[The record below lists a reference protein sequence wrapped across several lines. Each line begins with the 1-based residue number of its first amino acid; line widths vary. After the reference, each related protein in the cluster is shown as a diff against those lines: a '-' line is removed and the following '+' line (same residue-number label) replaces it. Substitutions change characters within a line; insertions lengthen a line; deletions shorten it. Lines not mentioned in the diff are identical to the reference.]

1 MSYRE
6 QLKQFFAKTFK
17 GWYIEVTRPKKF
29 LLECGIPDLPIVI
42 KPDTLKRKIEQHN
55 LTKQDIACLN
65 TSINSPLLVYDTTK
79 EHLRGVAYNVI
90 IWKNKEEDSLL
101 CCTIYVNQEINIAVN
116 NIASIHP
123 RDIEQLTN
131 WNHNGLLKKMCDID
145 KIKKVVIGSRFNCTK
160 CNNFLLSLLD
170 TAKVKKDS
178 EKTSIDA
185 KKLNGLDE
193 LELLELEAEALA
205 LILQLEENKGKE
217 GNSSSN
223 FYPERNGK
231 ITADVLKKT
240 FAFRYVNVDINLDEK
255 QEQDML
261 NISYDT
267 FRLLARIIDKPMIA
281 IGLGG
286 NLTLNIGVRKME
298 FRIGGC
304 YSPQYRALNFKSLD
318 EYKHVAHEW
327 FHALDHYLGYTYG
340 AQVSDVTMNQSRR
353 IHWKPLAR
361 NEIRKTWGEIHGCI
375 TRSDYMKHSQHVTN
389 ATGDDYWVSR
399 TETIARAFEVWADA
413 KMRMLGEV
421 NNHLVSM
428 FPNNPYP
435 NFSNPKDKPI
445 SEAFDKL
452 FDAFK
457 MEKLYTHD
465 IESLYGN

>member
-178 EKTSIDA
+178 EKPNNDA
-185 KKLNGLDE
+185 KKLNGLDVSNIQLGDVVGFRNGFKSDEMIDYGVVCKISREHNFLEVGYVDLRKKNPLSVRLDLLNGWFVESDRFHANKPKAKVGDVHDHFVVKDVYGAVCGKKGNFVSMTWMYKIHDTKQNEDMLYDEDAITQLLNDKADDDE
-193 LELLELEAEALA
+193 LEMLELEAEALA
-205 LILQLEENKGKE
+205 LELELGSDSVN
-217 GNSSSN
+217 GN
-223 FYPERNGK
+223 
-231 ITADVLKKT
+231 
-240 FAFRYVNVDINLDEK
+240 
-255 QEQDML
+255 
-261 NISYDT
+261 
-267 FRLLARIIDKPMIA
+267 
-281 IGLGG
+281 
-286 NLTLNIGVRKME
+286 
-298 FRIGGC
+298 
-304 YSPQYRALNFKSLD
+304 
-318 EYKHVAHEW
+318 
-327 FHALDHYLGYTYG
+327 
-340 AQVSDVTMNQSRR
+340 
-353 IHWKPLAR
+353 
-361 NEIRKTWGEIHGCI
+361 
-375 TRSDYMKHSQHVTN
+375 
-389 ATGDDYWVSR
+389 
-399 TETIARAFEVWADA
+399 
-413 KMRMLGEV
+413 
-421 NNHLVSM
+421 
-428 FPNNPYP
+428 
-435 NFSNPKDKPI
+435 
-445 SEAFDKL
+445 
-452 FDAFK
+452 
-457 MEKLYTHD
+457 
-465 IESLYGN
+465 

>member
-29 LLECGIPDLPIVI
+29 LLECGVPNNPIVI
-42 KPDTLKRKIEQHN
+42 TPATLAKKINKHS
-55 LTKQDIACLN
+55 LTKEHLINLN
-65 TSINSPLLVYDTTK
+65 TNINTPLLVYESETYT
-79 EHLRGVAYNVI
+79 GAFNVI
-90 IWKNKEEDSLL
+90 TERQNHEGLICVSLHPNKAINKTTINEIATISGRNIDQLIKWAEDGRL
-101 CCTIYVNQEINIAVN
+101 
-116 NIASIHP
+116 
-123 RDIEQLTN
+123 
-131 WNHNGLLKKMCDID
+131 ID
-145 KIKKVVIGSRFNCTK
+145 GNTEKTKKVLIGSRFNSMK
-160 CNNFLLSLLD
+160 SEYLMSLLD
-170 TAKVKKDS
+170 TAKIKKDS
-178 EKTSIDA
+178 EKPNNDA

-205 LILQLEENKGKE
+205 LILQLEVNKGKD

-399 TETIARAFEVWADA
+399 TETIARAFEVWTDA

-435 NFSNPKDKPI
+435 DFSNPKDKPI

-457 MEKLYTHD
+457 MEKLYTYD